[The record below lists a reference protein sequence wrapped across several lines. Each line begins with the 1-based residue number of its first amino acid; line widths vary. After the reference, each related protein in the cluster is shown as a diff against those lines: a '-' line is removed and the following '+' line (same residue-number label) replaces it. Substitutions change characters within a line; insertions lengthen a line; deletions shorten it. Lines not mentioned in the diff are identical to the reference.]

1 MTRRCYRDAL
11 RVVLVYA
18 LLLARAQSTPANSTL
33 NESAV
38 SVAQNGSNT
47 VVVYENNTVIVNNNG
62 NNTINVRIVEYTWTE
77 YAGRVWSDYPGRG
90 YVAAG
95 GAFFLFIL
103 IVCMLIV
110 AAYGMSWDGEPSVQT
125 ARYQEMREIHVRM
138 GPDPEDDP
146 PRTRRSYASR
156 APPPDEY
163 EEVECRPP
171 PSAPVWRTEYM

>member
-1 MTRRCYRDAL
+1 MRSNRTKRGNPLCIRVYKAVPRAPRAPLEMTRRCYRDAL

-110 AAYGMSWDGEPSVQT
+110 AAYGGS
-125 ARYQEMREIHVRM
+125 HV
-138 GPDPEDDP
+138 
-146 PRTRRSYASR
+146 
-156 APPPDEY
+156 
-163 EEVECRPP
+163 
-171 PSAPVWRTEYM
+171 